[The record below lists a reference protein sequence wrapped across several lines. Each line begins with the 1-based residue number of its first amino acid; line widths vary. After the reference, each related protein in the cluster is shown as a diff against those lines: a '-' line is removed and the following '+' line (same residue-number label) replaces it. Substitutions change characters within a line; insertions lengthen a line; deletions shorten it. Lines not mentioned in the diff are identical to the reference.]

1 MQASGQLTQPL
12 VLKSIPKVGK
22 AVSKNTFKN
31 KLKSKKNHQHQNN
44 NKKPNQHQK
53 TLPAPKLTSIW
64 FFFFCSLFF
73 NVCFT
78 VEKLLQTTGLK
89 ILVNSWGWHVLP
101 HKIKWQKELFPQ
113 LLCFWVWPKETD
125 QYFGSQFCFWFLK
138 CTVCLKGWNLSLMPT
153 AIALTGPWELGPPPA
168 SQGKADAAANMCC
181 LTLGRHR
188 VTVFCR
194 GRQAGNYCKL
204 FNGAMHQEK

>member
-1 MQASGQLTQPL
+1 MIVLSKRGRISLKQKEAYSSGMQASGQLTQPL

-31 KLKSKKNHQHQNN
+31 KLKSKKTHQHQNN

-89 ILVNSWGWHVLP
+89 ILVNSWGWHVLNFL
-101 HKIKWQKELFPQ
+101 IKLNGKRSYSPNFYASEFDQRKRTSILAVSSAFDSSNVLCVWKVGTFP
-113 LLCFWVWPKETD
+113 
-125 QYFGSQFCFWFLK
+125 
-138 CTVCLKGWNLSLMPT
+138 
-153 AIALTGPWELGPPPA
+153 
-168 SQGKADAAANMCC
+168 
-181 LTLGRHR
+181 
-188 VTVFCR
+188 
-194 GRQAGNYCKL
+194 
-204 FNGAMHQEK
+204 